1 MLHMVL
7 AGGPAQQVLRPGQLE
22 DQALQRDLEQAALYG
37 EHPIFNRGQGVQA
50 GVSGTTLT
58 IQQAT
63 AQIALDDQGSVRISV
78 PGRDAGRRS
87 AISTGI
93 PSLIQELCLLTE
105 CPMPSVM
112 RSWLLDRIDPPRRLS
127 RVALTCLWTGIGIPA
142 LARTRG
148 GS

>member
-37 EHPIFNRGQGVQA
+37 EHPIFDRGQGVQA

-63 AQIALDDQGSVRISV
+63 AQIALDEQGSVRISV

-93 PSLIQELCLLTE
+93 PSLIEE
-105 CPMPSVM
+105 DVRDRVSDAI
-112 RSWLLDRIDPPRRLS
+112 RYAGWLLDRIDPPRRLS
-127 RVALTCLWTGIGIPA
+127 RVALTCQAGRNRIPA
-142 LARTRG
+142 LAHTRG